1 MPALLAV
8 HYLRPLSISLKRRMI
23 TQRDDAGSMER
34 YNKYHLP
41 AVVRPTIS
49 TIKLVRTQKKKKS
62 SSKRETN
69 DLEHHENA
77 EQQE

>member
-49 TIKLVRTQKKKKS
+49 TIKLVRTHKKKS